1 MTHFSKLSPCLS
13 FLQGLRLHF
22 TAMLVSLGLFPS
34 FRRTLSS
41 PSVLPSPSR
50 LSLLL
55 FVLLLLLLLFPA
67 CESRRGGGG
76 MAGGVATGNII
87 GPPHYSPPNPV
98 ASVPKLAQG
107 LSIAVVLVGN
117 SSEVALAE
125 GLEKE
130 DFLHVPLAPKLDL
143 VTMNETDPKSIIT
156 RICALMSRHW
166 LQGVVFGDDT
176 DHEAIAQILD
186 FISAQTHIPILGIRG
201 GSSMIMAAKSNFQG
215 DCTIAPVVC
224 DIGSNTLYFTLYR
237 HVLSDTL
244 RSGQIRCILHAI
256 FHLYNFLHCVY
267 YVQQVL
273 AELLPLVGCFVL
285 YGLFSAR
292 QDDNSMFFQFGPSIE
307 QQASVMLNIMEE
319 YDWYIFSIVTTYY
332 PGYQDFVNR
341 IRSTIENSFVG
352 WELEEVLLLDMSVD
366 DGDSKIQNQLKKLQ
380 SPVILLYCTKEEATT
395 IFEVAHSVGLTGYG
409 YTWIVPALVA
419 GDADNVPNVFPTGLI
434 SVSYDEW
441 DYGLEARVRDAV
453 AIIAMATSTMMLD
466 RGAHT
471 LLKSGCHGAPEK
483 KGPKGGN
490 PNEVLRY
497 LMNVTFEGRNL
508 SFSEDGYQMHPKL
521 VIILLDKQRQW
532 DRVGKW
538 ENGSLTMKYHVWPRF
553 ELYSE
558 ERDDDHLSIVTLE
571 EAPFV
576 IVEDVDPLS
585 GTCMRNTVPCRKQ
598 LKSQNLTGDSGI
610 YIKRCCKGFCI
621 DILKKIAK
629 SVKFTYDLYLVTNGK
644 HGKKINGTWNGMV
657 GEVVL
662 KNAHM
667 AVGSLTINEERS
679 EVIDFSV
686 PFIETGI
693 SVMVS
698 RSNGTVSPSAFLE
711 PFSADVWVMMFVM
724 LLIVS
729 AVAVFVF
736 EYFSPVGYNRC
747 LADGREPGGPSFTIG
762 KAIWLLW
769 GLVFNN
775 SVPVQN
781 PKGTTSKIMVSVWA
795 FFAVIFLASYT
806 ANLAAFMIQE
816 EYVDQVSGLSDKKF
830 QRPND
835 FSPPFRFGTVPNGST
850 ERNIRNNYK
859 EMHSYMTS
867 FHQKNV
873 DEALHSLKTGKL
885 DAFIY
890 DAAVLNYMAG
900 RDEGC
905 KLVTIGSG
913 YIFATTGYGIAIQKD
928 AGWKRPVDLAIL
940 QLFGDGEMEELE
952 ALWLTGICHN
962 EKNEVM
968 SSQLDVDNMAGV
980 FYMLGAA
987 MALSLITF
995 IAEHLFYWQLRFCFM
1010 GVCSGKPGMT
1020 FSISR
1025 GIYSCIHG
1033 VQIEENKSGL
1043 NSPSA
1048 TMNMNMNNTHSNIL
1062 RLLRTAKNMTSV
1074 PGVNGSPHS
1083 ALDFGH
1089 RESTVYDISEHRR
1102 SLAGHSDCK
1111 PPPPYLPE
1119 DNMFSDY
1126 VSDVERTFGN
1136 MHLKDSNLYQ
1146 DHYLHHHGGT
1156 GSGLALGMSGPLPNR
1171 PRSLGSASS
1180 LEGGM
1185 YDCDSLGGG
1194 VAPIFTTQPRQSLTH
1209 RNREKFDLI
1218 AGHPTQSSFKSGLP
1232 DLYGKFSFKG
1242 GASSSGFIAGH
1253 DRYCGGGGA
1262 GSGGDDGNIRS
1273 DVSDIST
1280 HTVTY
1285 GNLEGNAKRRKQYR
1299 DSLKKRPASAKS
1311 RREQD
1316 EIELGFRRRTHHTIH
1331 HHHHHHPVT
1340 QGHRSATPPVER
1352 KSLRGGNTS
1361 YMFRDKDNLRD
1372 FYIDQFRSKEG
1383 ASQWEHLDL
1392 SDTPG
1397 MGGGGG
1403 LGGGGCGGIVSA
1415 GGGGGACTSLVPV
1428 DDFLKGKSKKT
1439 ECKGGVGGS
1448 PGQQGHACW
1457 EKNIGGVGG
1466 LAGGDWE
1473 CRNCHSGG
1481 NKPVCMHGGGGGVGG
1496 SSGGGG
1502 SSGQASSRP
1511 SSATCKRCD
1520 SCKKPGNLYD
1530 ISEDNHLLL
1539 DQIGAKFPLEGGNGG
1554 GGGGGAQ
1561 TQVQRRK
1568 FGPGGRVLRRQH
1580 SYDTFVDLQKEGAGR
1595 MGGSGGFGGAS
1606 MLPQPRSVSLKD
1618 KDRYMEGASPY
1629 AQMFEQYM
1637 GGERETTFIS
1647 GGDRGKGGGSSF
1659 NLFRGGEGGLHRRS
1673 VGERDMRD
1681 RDRGMMGGG
1690 MGGTRGVGTYS
1701 LSKSLYP
1708 DKVNQNPFIPTFGDD
1723 QCLLHGAKSY
1733 YIKKQQAQPQQQ
1745 QTQQQQ
1751 QLLNN
1756 NNRADF
1762 RGSMGVTSYLPASA
1776 SAGVLSNVG
1785 PRFPKELCLG
1795 GPLSNHHGG
1804 AAGNNKLLSARDGLG
1819 MGQGQRPFNGSSN
1832 GHVYEKLSSI
1842 ESDV

>member
-1 MTHFSKLSPCLS
+1 
-13 FLQGLRLHF
+13 
-22 TAMLVSLGLFPS
+22 MLVSLH
-34 FRRTLSS
+34 LSS
-41 PSVLPSPSR
+41 SPFSDRRVLSIVSQASSSKPPLF

-55 FVLLLLLLLFPA
+55 LSLFLFPT
-67 CESRRGGGG
+67 CESRRGGGIG
-76 MAGGVATGNII
+76 MPIGGMSGGERGQSII
-87 GPPHYSPPNPV
+87 SPPHYPPPGVNPV
-98 ASVPKLAQG
+98 GPPLPPKFAQG
-107 LSIAVVLVGN
+107 LSIAVILVGN
-117 SSEVALAE
+117 SSEVSLSE

-130 DFLHVPLAPKLDL
+130 DFLHVPLPPKVEL
-143 VTMNETDPKSIIT
+143 VTMNETDPKSIIN
-156 RICALMSRHW
+156 RICALMSRNW

-176 DHEAIAQILD
+176 DQEAIAQILD

-201 GSSMIMAAKSNFQG
+201 GSSMIMAAK
-215 DCTIAPVVC
+215 
-224 DIGSNTLYFTLYR
+224 
-237 HVLSDTL
+237 
-244 RSGQIRCILHAI
+244 
-256 FHLYNFLHCVY
+256 
-267 YVQQVL
+267 
-273 AELLPLVGCFVL
+273 
-285 YGLFSAR
+285 
-292 QDDNSMFFQFGPSIE
+292 DDHSMFFQFGPSIE

-341 IRSTIENSFVG
+341 IRSTVENSFVG

-366 DGDSKIQNQLKKLQ
+366 DGDSKIQNQMKKLQ
-380 SPVILLYCTKEEATT
+380 SPVILLYCTKEEAMT

-409 YTWIVPALVA
+409 YTWIVPSLVT
-419 GDADNVPNVFPTGLI
+419 GD
-434 SVSYDEW
+434 W

-466 RGAHT
+466 RGPHM
-471 LLKSGCHGAPEK
+471 LLKSGCHGTPDK
-483 KGPKGGN
+483 KGSKSGN

-508 SFSEDGYQMHPKL
+508 SFSEDGFQMHPKL
-521 VIILLDKQRQW
+521 VIILLNKERQYE
-532 DRVGKW
+532 RVGKW
-538 ENGSLTMKYHVWPRF
+538 ENGSLAMKYHVWPRF
-553 ELYSE
+553 ELYSDAE
-558 ERDDDHLSIVTLE
+558 EREDDHLSIVTLE

-598 LKSQNLTGDSGI
+598 LKLQNQTGDSGI

-816 EYVDQVSGLSDKKF
+816 EYVDQVTGLSDKKF
-830 QRPND
+830 QHPND

-859 EMHSYMTS
+859 EMHTYMTS
-867 FHQKNV
+867 FNQKNV
-873 DEALHSLKTGKL
+873 NEALHSLKMDKL

-928 AGWKRPVDLAIL
+928 SGWKRAVDLAIL

-1010 GVCSGKPGMT
+1010 GVCSGKPGLT

-1033 VQIEENKSGL
+1033 VQIEENKSAL

-1074 PGVNGSPHS
+1074 PGVNGSPRS
-1083 ALDFGH
+1083 ALDYSH
-1089 RESTVYDISEHRR
+1089 RESGVYDISEHRR
-1102 SLAGHSDCK
+1102 SLVGHTDCK
-1111 PPPPYLPE
+1111 PPPYLPE

-1126 VSDVERTFGN
+1126 VSEVERTFGN
-1136 MHLKDSNLYQ
+1136 LHLKDSNLYQ

-1156 GSGLALGMSGPLPNR
+1156 GSELALGMSGPLPNR

-1180 LEGGM
+1180 LEGG

-1253 DRYCGGGGA
+1253 DRYCGGGGV

-1285 GNLEGNAKRRKQYR
+1285 GNLEGHGKRRKQYR

-1316 EIELGFRRRTHHTIH
+1316 EIELGFRRRPHHTIH
-1331 HHHHHHPVT
+1331 HHHHHHHPAT
-1340 QGHRSATPPVER
+1340 QAHRSATPPVER
-1352 KSLRGGNTS
+1352 KSLRGGNSTS
-1361 YMFRDKDNLRD
+1361 YLFRDKENLRD
-1372 FYIDQFRSKEG
+1372 FYVDQFQAKEG
-1383 ASQWEHLDL
+1383 ASPWEHLDL
-1392 SDTPG
+1392 SDAPG
-1397 MGGGGG
+1397 MGGGVG
-1403 LGGGGCGGIVSA
+1403 L
-1415 GGGGGACTSLVPV
+1415 GGACTSLVPME
-1428 DDFLKGKSKKT
+1428 DFLKGVGS
-1439 ECKGGVGGS
+1439 GGS
-1448 PGQQGHACW
+1448 
-1457 EKNIGGVGG
+1457 
-1466 LAGGDWE
+1466 
-1473 CRNCHSGG
+1473 
-1481 NKPVCMHGGGGGVGG
+1481 KPVCMHGGGGAGGVGG
-1496 SSGGGG
+1496 TSGG
-1502 SSGQASSRP
+1502 SGQISSRP

-1539 DQIGAKFPLEGGNGG
+1539 DQTGGKHPLESGKGG
-1554 GGGGGAQ
+1554 GGTGAQ

-1568 FGPGGRVLRRQH
+1568 FGPGGKVLRRQH

-1595 MGGSGGFGGAS
+1595 MGGFGGSGGAS
-1606 MLPQPRSVSLKD
+1606 MLPPPRSVSLKD
-1618 KDRYMEGASPY
+1618 KDRYMDGASPY
-1629 AQMFEQYM
+1629 AQMFEQYA
-1637 GGERETTFIS
+1637 GGERETSYF
-1647 GGDRGKGGGSSF
+1647 GDRGKGGGSSF
-1659 NLFRGGEGGLHRRS
+1659 SLFRGGEGGLHRRS

-1690 MGGTRGVGTYS
+1690 VGGTRGVGTYS

-1733 YIKKQQAQPQQQ
+1733 YIKKH
-1745 QTQQQQ
+1745 
-1751 QLLNN
+1751 
-1756 NNRADF
+1756 RADF

-1776 SAGVLSNVG
+1776 TSGVL
-1785 PRFPKELCLG
+1785 
-1795 GPLSNHHGG
+1795 
-1804 AAGNNKLLSARDGLG
+1804 
-1819 MGQGQRPFNGSSN
+1819 PFNGSSN

>member
-1 MTHFSKLSPCLS
+1 MGV
-13 FLQGLRLHF
+13 GLAMFKGLYLHSS
-22 TAMLVSLGLFPS
+22 AMLVSLH
-34 FRRTLSS
+34 LSS
-41 PSVLPSPSR
+41 SPLSDRRVLSFVSLASSSKPPLT

-55 FVLLLLLLLFPA
+55 LFLFFFPT
-67 CESRRGGGG
+67 CESRRGGGIGTPTGG
-76 MAGGVATGNII
+76 MSGGERGQSII
-87 GPPHYSPPNPV
+87 SPPHYPPPGVNPV
-98 ASVPKLAQG
+98 GPPLPPKFAQG
-107 LSIAVVLVGN
+107 LSIAVILVGN
-117 SSEVALAE
+117 SSEVSLSE

-130 DFLHVPLAPKLDL
+130 DFLHVPLPPKVEL
-143 VTMNETDPKSIIT
+143 VTMNETDPKSIIN
-156 RICALMSRHW
+156 RICALMSRNW

-176 DHEAIAQILD
+176 DQEAIAQILD

-201 GSSMIMAAKSNFQG
+201 GSSMIMAAK
-215 DCTIAPVVC
+215 
-224 DIGSNTLYFTLYR
+224 
-237 HVLSDTL
+237 
-244 RSGQIRCILHAI
+244 
-256 FHLYNFLHCVY
+256 
-267 YVQQVL
+267 
-273 AELLPLVGCFVL
+273 
-285 YGLFSAR
+285 
-292 QDDNSMFFQFGPSIE
+292 DDHSMFFQFGPSIE

-341 IRSTIENSFVG
+341 IRSTVENSFVG

-366 DGDSKIQNQLKKLQ
+366 DGDSKIQNQMKKLQ
-380 SPVILLYCTKEEATT
+380 SPVILLYCTKEEAMT

-409 YTWIVPALVA
+409 YTWIVPSLVT

-466 RGAHT
+466 RGPHT
-471 LLKSGCHGAPEK
+471 LLKSGCHGTPDK
-483 KGPKGGN
+483 KGSKSAN

-508 SFSEDGYQMHPKL
+508 SFSEDGFQMHPKL
-521 VIILLDKQRQW
+521 VIILLNKERQYE
-532 DRVGKW
+532 RVGKW
-538 ENGSLTMKYHVWPRF
+538 ENGSLAMKYHVWPRF
-553 ELYSE
+553 ELYSDAG
-558 ERDDDHLSIVTLE
+558 EREDDHLSIVTLE

-598 LKSQNLTGDSGI
+598 LKLQNQTGDSGI

-629 SVKFTYDLYLVTNGK
+629 TVKFTYDLYLVTNGK

-729 AVAVFVF
+729 AVAVFIF

-816 EYVDQVSGLSDKKF
+816 EYVDQVTGLSDKKF
-830 QRPND
+830 QHPND

-859 EMHSYMTS
+859 EMHTYMTS

-873 DEALHSLKTGKL
+873 NEALHSLKMGKL

-928 AGWKRPVDLAIL
+928 SGWKRAVDLAIL

-1010 GVCSGKPGMT
+1010 GVCSGKPGFT

-1033 VQIEENKSGL
+1033 VQIEENKSAL

-1074 PGVNGSPHS
+1074 PGVNGSPRS
-1083 ALDFGH
+1083 ALDYSH
-1089 RESTVYDISEHRR
+1089 RESGVYDISEHRR
-1102 SLAGHSDCK
+1102 SLVGHTDCK
-1111 PPPPYLPE
+1111 PPPYLPE

-1126 VSDVERTFGN
+1126 VSEVERTFGN
-1136 MHLKDSNLYQ
+1136 LHLKDSNLYQ

-1156 GSGLALGMSGPLPNR
+1156 GSELALGMSGPLPNR

-1180 LEGGM
+1180 LEGG

-1232 DLYGKFSFKG
+1232 DLYGRFSFKG

-1253 DRYCGGGGA
+1253 DRYCGGGGV

-1285 GNLEGNAKRRKQYR
+1285 GNLEGHGKRRKQYR

-1316 EIELGFRRRTHHTIH
+1316 EIELGFRRRPHHTIH
-1331 HHHHHHPVT
+1331 HHHHHHHPAT
-1340 QGHRSATPPVER
+1340 QAHRSATPPVER
-1352 KSLRGGNTS
+1352 KSLRGGNSTS
-1361 YMFRDKDNLRD
+1361 YLFRDKENLRD
-1372 FYIDQFRSKEG
+1372 FYVDQFQAKEG
-1383 ASQWEHLDL
+1383 ASPWEHLDL
-1392 SDTPG
+1392 SDAPG
-1397 MGGGGG
+1397 MGGGVG
-1403 LGGGGCGGIVSA
+1403 LGGGGCGGVVSS
-1415 GGGGGACTSLVPV
+1415 GGAGGACTSLVPME
-1428 DDFLKGKSKKT
+1428 DFLK
-1439 ECKGGVGGS
+1439 
-1448 PGQQGHACW
+1448 
-1457 EKNIGGVGG
+1457 
-1466 LAGGDWE
+1466 
-1473 CRNCHSGG
+1473 
-1481 NKPVCMHGGGGGVGG
+1481 
-1496 SSGGGG
+1496 
-1502 SSGQASSRP
+1502 
-1511 SSATCKRCD
+1511 
-1520 SCKKPGNLYD
+1520 
-1530 ISEDNHLLL
+1530 
-1539 DQIGAKFPLEGGNGG
+1539 
-1554 GGGGGAQ
+1554 
-1561 TQVQRRK
+1561 
-1568 FGPGGRVLRRQH
+1568 
-1580 SYDTFVDLQKEGAGR
+1580 
-1595 MGGSGGFGGAS
+1595 
-1606 MLPQPRSVSLKD
+1606 
-1618 KDRYMEGASPY
+1618 
-1629 AQMFEQYM
+1629 
-1637 GGERETTFIS
+1637 
-1647 GGDRGKGGGSSF
+1647 
-1659 NLFRGGEGGLHRRS
+1659 
-1673 VGERDMRD
+1673 
-1681 RDRGMMGGG
+1681 
-1690 MGGTRGVGTYS
+1690 
-1701 LSKSLYP
+1701 

-1745 QTQQQQ
+1745 QTPQQPQQQ

-1756 NNRADF
+1756 SRADF

-1776 SAGVLSNVG
+1776 TSGVLSNVA

-1795 GPLSNHHGG
+1795 GPLGNHYGG
-1804 AAGNNKLLSARDGLG
+1804 GPSNNKLLSARDGLG

>member
-1 MTHFSKLSPCLS
+1 
-13 FLQGLRLHF
+13 
-22 TAMLVSLGLFPS
+22 MLVSLH
-34 FRRTLSS
+34 LSS
-41 PSVLPSPSR
+41 SPFSDRRVLSIVSQASSSKPPLF

-55 FVLLLLLLLFPA
+55 LSLFLFPT
-67 CESRRGGGG
+67 CESRRGGGIGTPIGG
-76 MAGGVATGNII
+76 MSGGERGQSII
-87 GPPHYSPPNPV
+87 SPPHYPPPGVNPV
-98 ASVPKLAQG
+98 GPPLPPKFAQG
-107 LSIAVVLVGN
+107 LSIAVILVGN
-117 SSEVALAE
+117 SSEVSLSE

-130 DFLHVPLAPKLDL
+130 DFLHVPLPPKVEL
-143 VTMNETDPKSIIT
+143 VTMNETDPKSIIN
-156 RICALMSRHW
+156 RICALMSRNW

-176 DHEAIAQILD
+176 DQEAIAQILD

-201 GSSMIMAAKSNFQG
+201 GSSMIMAAK
-215 DCTIAPVVC
+215 
-224 DIGSNTLYFTLYR
+224 
-237 HVLSDTL
+237 
-244 RSGQIRCILHAI
+244 
-256 FHLYNFLHCVY
+256 
-267 YVQQVL
+267 
-273 AELLPLVGCFVL
+273 
-285 YGLFSAR
+285 
-292 QDDNSMFFQFGPSIE
+292 DDHSMFFQFGPSIE

-341 IRSTIENSFVG
+341 IRSTVENSFVG

-366 DGDSKIQNQLKKLQ
+366 DGDSKIQNQMKKLQ
-380 SPVILLYCTKEEATT
+380 SPVILLYCTKEEAMT

-409 YTWIVPALVA
+409 YTWIVPSLVT
-419 GDADNVPNVFPTGLI
+419 GDADNVPSVFPTGLI

-466 RGAHT
+466 RGPHM
-471 LLKSGCHGAPEK
+471 LLKSGCHGTPDK
-483 KGPKGGN
+483 KGSKSGN

-508 SFSEDGYQMHPKL
+508 SFSEDGFQMHPKL
-521 VIILLDKQRQW
+521 VIILLNKERQYE
-532 DRVGKW
+532 RVGKW
-538 ENGSLTMKYHVWPRF
+538 ENGSLAMKYHVWPRF
-553 ELYSE
+553 ELYSDAE
-558 ERDDDHLSIVTLE
+558 EREDDHLSIVTLE

-598 LKSQNLTGDSGI
+598 LKLQNQTGDSGI

-816 EYVDQVSGLSDKKF
+816 EYVDQVTGLSDKKF
-830 QRPND
+830 QHPND

-859 EMHSYMTS
+859 EMHTYMTS

-873 DEALHSLKTGKL
+873 NEALHSLKMGKL

-928 AGWKRPVDLAIL
+928 SGWKRAVDLAIL

-1010 GVCSGKPGMT
+1010 GVCSGKPGLT

-1033 VQIEENKSGL
+1033 VQIEENKSAL

-1074 PGVNGSPHS
+1074 PGVNGSPRS
-1083 ALDFGH
+1083 ALDYSH
-1089 RESTVYDISEHRR
+1089 RESGVYDISEHRR
-1102 SLAGHSDCK
+1102 SLVGHTDCK
-1111 PPPPYLPE
+1111 PPPYLPE

-1126 VSDVERTFGN
+1126 VSEVERTFGN
-1136 MHLKDSNLYQ
+1136 LHLKDSNLYQ

-1156 GSGLALGMSGPLPNR
+1156 GSELALGMSGPLPNR

-1180 LEGGM
+1180 LEGG

-1253 DRYCGGGGA
+1253 DRYCGGGGV

-1285 GNLEGNAKRRKQYR
+1285 GNLEGHGKRRKQYR

-1316 EIELGFRRRTHHTIH
+1316 EIELGFRRRPHHTIH
-1331 HHHHHHPVT
+1331 HHHHHHHPAT
-1340 QGHRSATPPVER
+1340 QAHRSATPPVER
-1352 KSLRGGNTS
+1352 KSLRGGNSTS
-1361 YMFRDKDNLRD
+1361 YLFRDKENLRD
-1372 FYIDQFRSKEG
+1372 FYVDQFQAKEG
-1383 ASQWEHLDL
+1383 ASPWEHLDL
-1392 SDTPG
+1392 SDAPG
-1397 MGGGGG
+1397 MGGGVG
-1403 LGGGGCGGIVSA
+1403 L
-1415 GGGGGACTSLVPV
+1415 GGACTSLVPME
-1428 DDFLKGKSKKT
+1428 DFLKGVGS
-1439 ECKGGVGGS
+1439 GGS
-1448 PGQQGHACW
+1448 
-1457 EKNIGGVGG
+1457 
-1466 LAGGDWE
+1466 
-1473 CRNCHSGG
+1473 
-1481 NKPVCMHGGGGGVGG
+1481 KPVCMHGGGGAGGVGG
-1496 SSGGGG
+1496 TSGG
-1502 SSGQASSRP
+1502 SGQISSRP

-1539 DQIGAKFPLEGGNGG
+1539 DQTGGKHPLESGKGG
-1554 GGGGGAQ
+1554 GGTGAQ

-1568 FGPGGRVLRRQH
+1568 FGPGGKVLRRQH
-1580 SYDTFVDLQKEGAGR
+1580 SYDTFVELQKEGAGR
-1595 MGGSGGFGGAS
+1595 MGGFGGSSGAS
-1606 MLPQPRSVSLKD
+1606 MLPPPRSVSLKD
-1618 KDRYMEGASPY
+1618 KDRYMEGTSPY
-1629 AQMFEQYM
+1629 AQMFEQYA
-1637 GGERETTFIS
+1637 GGERETSYF
-1647 GGDRGKGGGSSF
+1647 GDRGKGGGSSF
-1659 NLFRGGEGGLHRRS
+1659 SLFRGGEGGLHRRS

-1690 MGGTRGVGTYS
+1690 VGGTRGVGTYS

-1733 YIKKQQAQPQQQ
+1733 YIKKH
-1745 QTQQQQ
+1745 
-1751 QLLNN
+1751 
-1756 NNRADF
+1756 RADF

-1776 SAGVLSNVG
+1776 TSGVL
-1785 PRFPKELCLG
+1785 
-1795 GPLSNHHGG
+1795 
-1804 AAGNNKLLSARDGLG
+1804 
-1819 MGQGQRPFNGSSN
+1819 PFNGSSN

>member
-1 MTHFSKLSPCLS
+1 MFKGRHLHFS
-13 FLQGLRLHF
+13 
-22 TAMLVSLGLFPS
+22 TMLVSLY
-34 FRRTLSS
+34 
-41 PSVLPSPSR
+41 PSPSLFQDKRFISPSPSPHHSPPPPGQASHRPYPQPR
-50 LSLLL
+50 LTLPFLSLSFSLLL
-55 FVLLLLLLLFPA
+55 LSILLVPV
-67 CESRRGGGG
+67 CESRRGGGPG
-76 MAGGVATGNII
+76 TGPGGAPGGHGGQRGGSTQRGVVI
-87 GPPHYSPPNPV
+87 PPQYSPGSPALPPV
-98 ASVPKLAQG
+98 NPKLINS
-107 LSIAVVLVGN
+107 LSIAVILVGN
-117 SSEVALAE
+117 SSEVALGA
-125 GLEKE
+125 GPEKE
-130 DFLHVPLAPKLDL
+130 DFLHIPYPPKVEV
-143 VTMNETDPKSIIT
+143 VTMNETDPKSIINQ
-156 RICALMSRHW
+156 ICAQMTRNS

-176 DHEAIAQILD
+176 DQEAIAQILD

-201 GSSMIMAAKSNFQG
+201 GSAMVMAAK
-215 DCTIAPVVC
+215 
-224 DIGSNTLYFTLYR
+224 
-237 HVLSDTL
+237 
-244 RSGQIRCILHAI
+244 
-256 FHLYNFLHCVY
+256 
-267 YVQQVL
+267 
-273 AELLPLVGCFVL
+273 
-285 YGLFSAR
+285 
-292 QDDNSMFFQFGPSIE
+292 DDHSMFFQFGPSFE

-332 PGYQDFVNR
+332 PGHQDFVNKV
-341 IRSTIENSFVG
+341 RSTIENSFVG

-366 DGDSKIQNQLKKLQ
+366 DGDSKIQNQMKKLQ

-409 YTWIVPALVA
+409 FTWIVPSLVA
-419 GDADNVPNVFPTGLI
+419 GDADHVPSVFPTGLI

-441 DYGLEARVRDAV
+441 DYNIEARVRDAV
-453 AIIAMATSTMMLD
+453 AVIATATSTMMLD
-466 RGAHT
+466 RGPHT
-471 LLKSGCHGAPEK
+471 LVKSSCLGTLDK
-483 KGPKGGN
+483 KSSNTGHSK
-490 PNEVLRY
+490 EILRY

-508 SFSEDGYQMHPKL
+508 SFSEKGHQMFPKL
-521 VIILLDKQRQW
+521 VIILLDKDRQW

-538 ENGSLTMKYHVWPRF
+538 ERGSLTMRYHVWPRF
-553 ELYSE
+553 ELYSGAE
-558 ERDDDHLSIVTLE
+558 ERKDHLSIVTLE

-598 LKSQNLTGDSGI
+598 LKLSNQTGDSGI

-629 SVKFTYDLYLVTNGK
+629 TVKFTYDLYLVTNGK
-644 HGKKINGTWNGMV
+644 HGKKVNGTWNGMV

-830 QRPND
+830 QKPNE

-850 ERNIRNNYK
+850 ERNIRNNYRD
-859 EMHSYMTS
+859 MHTYMTS

-873 DEALHSLKTGKL
+873 DEALYSLKTGKL

-913 YIFATTGYGIAIQKD
+913 KVFASTGYGIAIQKD
-928 AGWKRPVDLAIL
+928 SGWKRAVDLAIL
-940 QLFGDGEMEELE
+940 MLFGDGEMEELE

-987 MALSLITF
+987 MVLSLITF
-995 IAEHLFYWQLRFCFM
+995 ICEHLFYWQLRFCFM
-1010 GVCSGKPGMT
+1010 GVCSGKPGVT

-1033 VQIEENKSGL
+1033 VQIEENKSTID
-1043 NSPSA
+1043 SPSA
-1048 TMNMNMNNTHSNIL
+1048 TMKKNMNNTHSNIL
-1062 RLLRTAKNMTSV
+1062 RLLRTAKDMTAV
-1074 PGVNGSPHS
+1074 PGINGSPHA
-1083 ALDFGH
+1083 ALEYSH
-1089 RESTVYDISEHRR
+1089 SSRESAIYDIQEHRR
-1102 SLAGHSDCK
+1102 SLVGHPVDCK
-1111 PPPPYLPE
+1111 SAPPYLPE

-1126 VSDVERTFGN
+1126 ISEVERTFGN
-1136 MHLKDSNLYQ
+1136 LPLKDSNLYQ
-1146 DHYLHHHGGT
+1146 DHYRHHHP
-1156 GSGLALGMSGPLPNR
+1156 ALGMSGPPPNR

-1180 LEGGM
+1180 LEGGTF
-1185 YDCDSLGGG
+1185 DCDSLGGG
-1194 VAPIFTTQPRQSLTH
+1194 VAPIFTTQPRPSMTH
-1209 RNREKFDLI
+1209 RNTSKFDLI
-1218 AGHPTQSSFKSGLP
+1218 AGHTPADSNQGGFKGSNV
-1232 DLYGKFSFKG
+1232 YGRFSFKG
-1242 GASSSGFIAGH
+1242 GASSTGLIGGH
-1253 DRYCGGGGA
+1253 ERYCGGGGA

-1285 GNLEGNAKRRKQYR
+1285 GNLEGNTKRRKQYR
-1299 DSLKKRPASAKS
+1299 DSLKKRPASAKC

-1316 EIELGFRRRTHHTIH
+1316 EIELSGFRRRPHHHTVH
-1331 HHHHHHPVT
+1331 HHFPHGPLA
-1340 QGHRSATPPVER
+1340 HRTVSPPLER
-1352 KSLRGGNTS
+1352 KRGG
-1361 YMFRDKDNLRD
+1361 
-1372 FYIDQFRSKEG
+1372 G
-1383 ASQWEHLDL
+1383 
-1392 SDTPG
+1392 
-1397 MGGGGG
+1397 
-1403 LGGGGCGGIVSA
+1403 
-1415 GGGGGACTSLVPV
+1415 
-1428 DDFLKGKSKKT
+1428 
-1439 ECKGGVGGS
+1439 
-1448 PGQQGHACW
+1448 
-1457 EKNIGGVGG
+1457 
-1466 LAGGDWE
+1466 
-1473 CRNCHSGG
+1473 
-1481 NKPVCMHGGGGGVGG
+1481 
-1496 SSGGGG
+1496 
-1502 SSGQASSRP
+1502 
-1511 SSATCKRCD
+1511 
-1520 SCKKPGNLYD
+1520 
-1530 ISEDNHLLL
+1530 
-1539 DQIGAKFPLEGGNGG
+1539 
-1554 GGGGGAQ
+1554 
-1561 TQVQRRK
+1561 
-1568 FGPGGRVLRRQH
+1568 
-1580 SYDTFVDLQKEGAGR
+1580 
-1595 MGGSGGFGGAS
+1595 
-1606 MLPQPRSVSLKD
+1606 
-1618 KDRYMEGASPY
+1618 
-1629 AQMFEQYM
+1629 
-1637 GGERETTFIS
+1637 
-1647 GGDRGKGGGSSF
+1647 
-1659 NLFRGGEGGLHRRS
+1659 
-1673 VGERDMRD
+1673 
-1681 RDRGMMGGG
+1681 
-1690 MGGTRGVGTYS
+1690 
-1701 LSKSLYP
+1701 

-1723 QCLLHGAKSY
+1723 QCLLHGAKPY
-1733 YIKKQQAQPQQQ
+1733 YIKKP

-1751 QLLNN
+1751 QQQQVLNN
-1756 NNRADF
+1756 SRGGGDF
-1762 RGSMGVTSYLPASA
+1762 HSSMGATSYLPASVT
-1776 SAGVLSNVG
+1776 AGVMSNVA

-1795 GPLSNHHGG
+1795 GVGGPMGNTHG
-1804 AAGNNKLLSARDGLG
+1804 ANKLMAGGRDTLGLG
-1819 MGQGQRPFNGSSN
+1819 QAQRPFNGASN

>member
-1 MTHFSKLSPCLS
+1 MTVGLAMFK
-13 FLQGLRLHF
+13 GLRLHSS
-22 TAMLVSLGLFPS
+22 AMLVSL
-34 FRRTLSS
+34 
-41 PSVLPSPSR
+41 R
-50 LSLLL
+50 LSLLFL
-55 FVLLLLLLLFPA
+55 SLLLLLFPA
-67 CESRRGGGG
+67 CEARRGGGG
-76 MAGGVATGNII
+76 GATGGGGGAGGVSSSTRGHSII
-87 GPPHYSPPNPV
+87 GPPHYPPAPASPV
-98 ASVPKLAQG
+98 AAPLPPKFAQG
-107 LSIAVVLVGN
+107 LSIAVILVGN
-117 SSEVALAE
+117 SSEVTLAE

-130 DFLHVPLAPKLDL
+130 DFLHVPLPPKVDL
-143 VTMNETDPKSIIT
+143 VTMNETDPKSIIN
-156 RICALMSRHW
+156 RICALMSRNW

-176 DHEAIAQILD
+176 DQEAIAQILD

-201 GSSMIMAAKSNFQG
+201 GSSMIMAAK
-215 DCTIAPVVC
+215 
-224 DIGSNTLYFTLYR
+224 
-237 HVLSDTL
+237 
-244 RSGQIRCILHAI
+244 
-256 FHLYNFLHCVY
+256 
-267 YVQQVL
+267 
-273 AELLPLVGCFVL
+273 
-285 YGLFSAR
+285 
-292 QDDNSMFFQFGPSIE
+292 DDNSMFFQFGPSIE

-341 IRSTIENSFVG
+341 VRSTIENSFVG
-352 WELEEVLLLDMSVD
+352 WELEEVILLDMSVD

-466 RGAHT
+466 RGPHT
-471 LLKSGCHGAPEK
+471 LLKSGCLGAPDK
-483 KGPKGGN
+483 KGTKGGN

-521 VIILLDKQRQW
+521 VIILLDKERQW

-553 ELYSE
+553 ELYSDAE
-558 ERDDDHLSIVTLE
+558 EREDDHLSIVTLE

-598 LKSQNLTGDSGI
+598 LKTQNQTGDSGI

-629 SVKFTYDLYLVTNGK
+629 TVKFTYDLYLVTNGK

-657 GEVVL
+657 GEVVF

-928 AGWKRPVDLAIL
+928 SGWKRPVDLAIL

-1010 GVCSGKPGMT
+1010 GVCSGKPGIT

-1083 ALDFGH
+1083 ALDYGH
-1089 RESTVYDISEHRR
+1089 RESAVYDISEHRR
-1102 SLAGHSDCK
+1102 SLVGHTDCK

-1156 GSGLALGMSGPLPNR
+1156 GSALALGMSGPLPNR

-1331 HHHHHHPVT
+1331 HHHHHNHPVT

-1352 KSLRGGNTS
+1352 KSQRGGNCSS
-1361 YMFRDKDNLRD
+1361 YMFRDKENLRD
-1372 FYIDQFRSKEG
+1372 FYMDQFRSKEG
-1383 ASQWEHLDL
+1383 ASPWEHLDL
-1392 SDTPG
+1392 SDAPG
-1397 MGGGGG
+1397 MGSGGG
-1403 LGGGGCGGIVSA
+1403 LGGGGCGGVVSSA
-1415 GGGGGACTSLVPV
+1415 GGGGACTSLVPV
-1428 DDFLKGKSKKT
+1428 DDFLK
-1439 ECKGGVGGS
+1439 
-1448 PGQQGHACW
+1448 
-1457 EKNIGGVGG
+1457 
-1466 LAGGDWE
+1466 
-1473 CRNCHSGG
+1473 
-1481 NKPVCMHGGGGGVGG
+1481 
-1496 SSGGGG
+1496 
-1502 SSGQASSRP
+1502 
-1511 SSATCKRCD
+1511 
-1520 SCKKPGNLYD
+1520 
-1530 ISEDNHLLL
+1530 
-1539 DQIGAKFPLEGGNGG
+1539 
-1554 GGGGGAQ
+1554 
-1561 TQVQRRK
+1561 
-1568 FGPGGRVLRRQH
+1568 
-1580 SYDTFVDLQKEGAGR
+1580 
-1595 MGGSGGFGGAS
+1595 
-1606 MLPQPRSVSLKD
+1606 
-1618 KDRYMEGASPY
+1618 
-1629 AQMFEQYM
+1629 
-1637 GGERETTFIS
+1637 
-1647 GGDRGKGGGSSF
+1647 
-1659 NLFRGGEGGLHRRS
+1659 
-1673 VGERDMRD
+1673 
-1681 RDRGMMGGG
+1681 
-1690 MGGTRGVGTYS
+1690 
-1701 LSKSLYP
+1701 

-1733 YIKKQQAQPQQQ
+1733 YVKKQQTQPQQQ

-1751 QLLNN
+1751 QQQLLN

-1776 SAGVLSNVG
+1776 SAGVMSNVG

-1795 GPLSNHHGG
+1795 GPLGNHHGG

>member
-1 MTHFSKLSPCLS
+1 MGV
-13 FLQGLRLHF
+13 GLAMFKGLYLHSS
-22 TAMLVSLGLFPS
+22 AMLVSLH
-34 FRRTLSS
+34 LSS
-41 PSVLPSPSR
+41 SPFSDCRVLSFVSLVSSFKLP
-50 LSLLL
+50 LYISLLL
-55 FVLLLLLLLFPA
+55 LSLFFFPT
-67 CESRRGGGG
+67 CESRRGGGIGTPTGG
-76 MAGGVATGNII
+76 MNSQSII
-87 GPPHYSPPNPV
+87 SPPHYPPPGVSPVGPPM
-98 ASVPKLAQG
+98 SPKFAQG
-107 LSIAVVLVGN
+107 LSIAVILVGN
-117 SSEVALAE
+117 SSEVSLSE

-130 DFLHVPLAPKLDL
+130 DFLHVPLPPKVEL
-143 VTMNETDPKSIIT
+143 VTMNETDPKSIIN
-156 RICALMSRHW
+156 RICALMSRNW

-176 DHEAIAQILD
+176 DQEAIAQILD

-201 GSSMIMAAKSNFQG
+201 GSSMIMAAK
-215 DCTIAPVVC
+215 
-224 DIGSNTLYFTLYR
+224 
-237 HVLSDTL
+237 
-244 RSGQIRCILHAI
+244 
-256 FHLYNFLHCVY
+256 
-267 YVQQVL
+267 
-273 AELLPLVGCFVL
+273 
-285 YGLFSAR
+285 
-292 QDDNSMFFQFGPSIE
+292 DDHSMFFQFGPSIE

-332 PGYQDFVNR
+332 PGHQDFVNR
-341 IRSTIENSFVG
+341 IRSTVDNSFVG

-366 DGDSKIQNQLKKLQ
+366 DGDSKIQNQMKKLQ

-409 YTWIVPALVA
+409 YTWIVPSLVA
-419 GDADNVPNVFPTGLI
+419 GDTDNVPNVFPTGLI

-466 RGAHT
+466 RGPHT
-471 LLKSGCHGAPEK
+471 LLKSGCHGAPDK
-483 KGPKGGN
+483 KGSKSGN

-508 SFSEDGYQMHPKL
+508 SFSEDGFQMHPKL
-521 VIILLDKQRQW
+521 VIILLNKERQYE
-532 DRVGKW
+532 RVGKW
-538 ENGSLTMKYHVWPRF
+538 ENGSLAMKYHVWPRF
-553 ELYSE
+553 ELYSDAE
-558 ERDDDHLSIVTLE
+558 EREDDHLSIVTLE

-598 LKSQNLTGDSGI
+598 LKLQNLTGDSGI

-816 EYVDQVSGLSDKKF
+816 EYVDQVTGLSDKKF
-830 QRPND
+830 QHPND

-873 DEALHSLKTGKL
+873 NEALHSLKSGKL

-928 AGWKRPVDLAIL
+928 SGWKRAVDLAIL

-1033 VQIEENKSGL
+1033 VQIEENKSAL

-1048 TMNMNMNNTHSNIL
+1048 TMKMNMNNTHSNIL

-1083 ALDFGH
+1083 ALDYSH
-1089 RESTVYDISEHRR
+1089 RESAVYDISEHRR

-1111 PPPPYLPE
+1111 PPPYLPE

-1126 VSDVERTFGN
+1126 VSEVERTFGN
-1136 MHLKDSNLYQ
+1136 LHLKDSNLYQ
-1146 DHYLHHHGGT
+1146 DHYLHHHGG
-1156 GSGLALGMSGPLPNR
+1156 SELALGMSGPLPNR

-1180 LEGGM
+1180 LEGG

-1253 DRYCGGGGA
+1253 DRYCGGGGV

-1285 GNLEGNAKRRKQYR
+1285 GNLEGHSKRRKQYR

-1316 EIELGFRRRTHHTIH
+1316 EIELGFRRRPHHTIH
-1331 HHHHHHPVT
+1331 HHHHHHPAT
-1340 QGHRSATPPVER
+1340 QAHRSATPPVER
-1352 KSLRGGNTS
+1352 KSQRGGNCTS
-1361 YMFRDKDNLRD
+1361 YLFRDKENLRD
-1372 FYIDQFRSKEG
+1372 FYVDQFRAKEG
-1383 ASQWEHLDL
+1383 ASPWDLDL
-1392 SDTPG
+1392 SDAPG
-1397 MGGGGG
+1397 MGGGVG
-1403 LGGGGCGGIVSA
+1403 LGGGSCGGVVSS
-1415 GGGGGACTSLVPV
+1415 GGAGGACTSLVPME
-1428 DDFLKGKSKKT
+1428 DFLK
-1439 ECKGGVGGS
+1439 
-1448 PGQQGHACW
+1448 
-1457 EKNIGGVGG
+1457 
-1466 LAGGDWE
+1466 
-1473 CRNCHSGG
+1473 
-1481 NKPVCMHGGGGGVGG
+1481 
-1496 SSGGGG
+1496 
-1502 SSGQASSRP
+1502 
-1511 SSATCKRCD
+1511 
-1520 SCKKPGNLYD
+1520 
-1530 ISEDNHLLL
+1530 
-1539 DQIGAKFPLEGGNGG
+1539 
-1554 GGGGGAQ
+1554 
-1561 TQVQRRK
+1561 
-1568 FGPGGRVLRRQH
+1568 
-1580 SYDTFVDLQKEGAGR
+1580 
-1595 MGGSGGFGGAS
+1595 
-1606 MLPQPRSVSLKD
+1606 
-1618 KDRYMEGASPY
+1618 
-1629 AQMFEQYM
+1629 
-1637 GGERETTFIS
+1637 
-1647 GGDRGKGGGSSF
+1647 
-1659 NLFRGGEGGLHRRS
+1659 
-1673 VGERDMRD
+1673 
-1681 RDRGMMGGG
+1681 
-1690 MGGTRGVGTYS
+1690 
-1701 LSKSLYP
+1701 

-1745 QTQQQQ
+1745 QTPQQQQQ

-1756 NNRADF
+1756 SRADF

-1776 SAGVLSNVG
+1776 TSGVLSNVA

-1795 GPLSNHHGG
+1795 GPLGNHHGG
-1804 AAGNNKLLSARDGLG
+1804 GPSNNKLLSARDGLG

>member
-1 MTHFSKLSPCLS
+1 MQCELDPNLLKM
-13 FLQGLRLHF
+13 FLFGHKKWMKNLE
-22 TAMLVSLGLFPS
+22 VSLG
-34 FRRTLSS
+34 
-41 PSVLPSPSR
+41 
-50 LSLLL
+50 
-55 FVLLLLLLLFPA
+55 A
-67 CESRRGGGG
+67 
-76 MAGGVATGNII
+76 
-87 GPPHYSPPNPV
+87 
-98 ASVPKLAQG
+98 
-107 LSIAVVLVGN
+107 
-117 SSEVALAE
+117 

-130 DFLHVPLAPKLDL
+130 DFLHIPYPPKVEV
-143 VTMNETDPKSIIT
+143 VTMNETDPRSIINQ
-156 RICALMSRHW
+156 ICGQMMRNS

-176 DHEAIAQILD
+176 DQEAIAQILD

-201 GSSMIMAAKSNFQG
+201 GSSMVMAAK
-215 DCTIAPVVC
+215 
-224 DIGSNTLYFTLYR
+224 
-237 HVLSDTL
+237 
-244 RSGQIRCILHAI
+244 
-256 FHLYNFLHCVY
+256 
-267 YVQQVL
+267 
-273 AELLPLVGCFVL
+273 
-285 YGLFSAR
+285 
-292 QDDNSMFFQFGPSIE
+292 DDHSMFFQFGPSIE

-319 YDWYIFSIVTTYY
+319 YDWYIFSIVTSYY
-332 PGYQDFVNR
+332 PGHEDF

-352 WELEEVLLLDMSVD
+352 WELEEVLLLDMSMD
-366 DGDSKIQNQLKKLQ
+366 DHNHGDSKIQNQMKKLQ

-409 YTWIVPALVA
+409 YTWIVPSLVA
-419 GDADNVPNVFPTGLI
+419 GDADHPPTVFPIGLI

-441 DYGLEARVRDAV
+441 DYNIEARVRDAV
-453 AIIAMATSTMMLD
+453 AVIATATSTMMLD
-466 RGAHT
+466 RG
-471 LLKSGCHGAPEK
+471 G
-483 KGPKGGN
+483 
-490 PNEVLRY
+490 VLFFSRY
-497 LMNVTFEGRNL
+497 VMNVTFEGRNL
-508 SFSEDGYQMHPKL
+508 SFSEKGHQMFPKL
-521 VIILLDKQRQW
+521 VIILLDKDRQW

-538 ENGSLTMKYHVWPRF
+538 ERGSLTMRYHVWPRF
-553 ELYSE
+553 ELYSDVE
-558 ERDDDHLSIVTLE
+558 ERDDHLSIVTLE

-598 LKSQNLTGDSGI
+598 LKLSNHTGDSGI

-629 SVKFTYDLYLVTNGK
+629 TVKFTYDLYLVTNGK
-644 HGKKINGTWNGMV
+644 HGKKVNGTWNGMV
-657 GEVVL
+657 GEVVF

-830 QRPND
+830 QKPNE

-850 ERNIRNNYK
+850 ERNIRNNYRD
-859 EMHSYMTS
+859 MHAYMTS

-873 DEALHSLKTGKL
+873 DEALYSLKTGKL

-913 YIFATTGYGIAIQKD
+913 KVFASTGYGIAIQKD
-928 AGWKRPVDLAIL
+928 SGWKRAVDLAIL
-940 QLFGDGEMEELE
+940 MLFGDGEMEELE

-987 MALSLITF
+987 MVLSLITF
-995 IAEHLFYWQLRFCFM
+995 ICEHLFYWQLRFCFM
-1010 GVCSGKPGMT
+1010 GMCSGKPGVT

-1025 GIYSCIHG
+1025 VSVPRFYFSSDLSLEYSHSGRESGIY
-1033 VQIEENKSGL
+1033 
-1043 NSPSA
+1043 
-1048 TMNMNMNNTHSNIL
+1048 
-1062 RLLRTAKNMTSV
+1062 
-1074 PGVNGSPHS
+1074 
-1083 ALDFGH
+1083 
-1089 RESTVYDISEHRR
+1089 DIQEHRR
-1102 SLAGHSDCK
+1102 SLVGHPVDCT
-1111 PPPPYLPE
+1111 PAPPYMAE

-1126 VSDVERTFGN
+1126 ISEVERTFGN
-1136 MHLKDSNLYQ
+1136 LPLKDSNLYQ
-1146 DHYLHHHGGT
+1146 DHYRHHHPA
-1156 GSGLALGMSGPLPNR
+1156 SALGMSGPPPNR

-1185 YDCDSLGGG
+1185 FDGDSLGGG
-1194 VAPIFTTQPRQSLTH
+1194 VAPIFTTQPRPSMTH
-1209 RNREKFDLI
+1209 RNTSKFDLI
-1218 AGHPTQSSFKSGLP
+1218 AGHTPADSSQGGFKGSNV
-1232 DLYGKFSFKG
+1232 YGRFSFKG
-1242 GASSSGFIAGH
+1242 GASSTGLIGGH
-1253 DRYCGGGGA
+1253 DRYCGGG

-1285 GNLEGNAKRRKQYR
+1285 GNLEGNTKRRKQYR
-1299 DSLKKRPASAKS
+1299 DSLKKRPASAKC

-1316 EIELGFRRRTHHTIH
+1316 EIELNAFRKRPHHHTVH
-1331 HHHHHHPVT
+1331 HHFPHGPLAHRPV
-1340 QGHRSATPPVER
+1340 SPPLER
-1352 KSLRGGNTS
+1352 KRGGGAGNS
-1361 YMFRDKDNLRD
+1361 SPYLFRKDRDSLRD
-1372 FYIDQFRSKEG
+1372 FYADQFRSMEG
-1383 ASQWEHLDL
+1383 KAKWEQEGG
-1392 SDTPG
+1392 SG
-1397 MGGGGG
+1397 GSGVGSGSGGGICKSLVPVEDFLKGKGKKQECKGGLGAISAGQQAHTCWEKGGSG
-1403 LGGGGCGGIVSA
+1403 LGGGGI
-1415 GGGGGACTSLVPV
+1415 
-1428 DDFLKGKSKKT
+1428 
-1439 ECKGGVGGS
+1439 
-1448 PGQQGHACW
+1448 
-1457 EKNIGGVGG
+1457 
-1466 LAGGDWE
+1466 AGGDWE
-1473 CRNCHSGG
+1473 CRNCHS
-1481 NKPVCMHGGGGGVGG
+1481 VCHHSGSVGGGSACQASGVGG
-1496 SSGGGG
+1496 N
-1502 SSGQASSRP
+1502 SSRP

-1520 SCKKPGNLYD
+1520 SCKIQPSNLYN
-1530 ISEDNHLLL
+1530 ISEDNNMMFSGSKSS
-1539 DQIGAKFPLEGGNGG
+1539 IGPS
-1554 GGGGGAQ
+1554 Q
-1561 TQVQRRK
+1561 TQTQRRK
-1568 FGPGGRVLRRQH
+1568 LGPGGKVLRRQH
-1580 SYDTFVDLQKEGAGR
+1580 SYDTFVDLQREGAGR
-1595 MGGSGGFGGAS
+1595 MGGVGGGAGGQF
-1606 MLPQPRSVSLKD
+1606 PQPRSVSLKD
-1618 KDRYMEGASPY
+1618 KDRYMEGPSPY
-1629 AQMFEQYM
+1629 AHMFERYSGDRESPM
-1637 GGERETTFIS
+1637 FGGI
-1647 GGDRGKGGGSSF
+1647 GGDRVAAGSSF
-1659 NLFRGGEGGLHRRS
+1659 SLYRGSDGGFHRRS
-1673 VGERDMRD
+1673 VGERDLRD
-1681 RDRGMMGGG
+1681 RDRTMMGGG
-1690 MGGTRGVGTYS
+1690 GCGGGGSRGAGTYS

-1723 QCLLHGAKSY
+1723 QCLLHGAKPY
-1733 YIKKQQAQPQQQ
+1733 YIKKPQTQQ
-1745 QTQQQQ
+1745 QQQQ

-1756 NNRADF
+1756 SRGGGDF
-1762 RGSMGVTSYLPASA
+1762 RGSMGATSYLPASA
-1776 SAGVLSNVG
+1776 TAGVMSNVG
-1785 PRFPKELCLG
+1785 TRYPKELCLG
-1795 GPLSNHHGG
+1795 GVGGPMGNHHG
-1804 AAGNNKLLSARDGLG
+1804 ANKLLQGGRDTLGL
-1819 MGQGQRPFNGSSN
+1819 GQGQRPFNGASN

>member
-1 MTHFSKLSPCLS
+1 
-13 FLQGLRLHF
+13 
-22 TAMLVSLGLFPS
+22 MLVSLH
-34 FRRTLSS
+34 LSS
-41 PSVLPSPSR
+41 SPFSDRRVLSFVSLASSSKPPLS

-55 FVLLLLLLLFPA
+55 LSLFFFPT
-67 CESRRGGGG
+67 CESRRGGGIGTPIGG
-76 MAGGVATGNII
+76 MSGGERGQSII
-87 GPPHYSPPNPV
+87 SPPHYPPPGVNPV
-98 ASVPKLAQG
+98 GPPLPPKFAQG
-107 LSIAVVLVGN
+107 LSIAVILVGN
-117 SSEVALAE
+117 SSEGSLSE

-130 DFLHVPLAPKLDL
+130 DFLHVPLPPKVEL
-143 VTMNETDPKSIIT
+143 VTMNETDPKSIIN
-156 RICALMSRHW
+156 RICALMSRNW

-176 DHEAIAQILD
+176 DQEAIAQILD

-201 GSSMIMAAKSNFQG
+201 GSSMIMAAK
-215 DCTIAPVVC
+215 
-224 DIGSNTLYFTLYR
+224 
-237 HVLSDTL
+237 
-244 RSGQIRCILHAI
+244 
-256 FHLYNFLHCVY
+256 
-267 YVQQVL
+267 
-273 AELLPLVGCFVL
+273 
-285 YGLFSAR
+285 
-292 QDDNSMFFQFGPSIE
+292 DDHSMFFQFGPSIE

-341 IRSTIENSFVG
+341 IRSTVENSFVG

-366 DGDSKIQNQLKKLQ
+366 DGDSKIQNQMKKLQ
-380 SPVILLYCTKEEATT
+380 SPVILLYCTKEEAMT
-395 IFEVAHSVGLTGYG
+395 IFEVAHSVGLSGYG
-409 YTWIVPALVA
+409 YTWIVPSLVT
-419 GDADNVPNVFPTGLI
+419 GDADNVPSVFPTGLI

-466 RGAHT
+466 RGPHT
-471 LLKSGCHGAPEK
+471 LLKSGCHGAPDK
-483 KGPKGGN
+483 KGSKSGN

-508 SFSEDGYQMHPKL
+508 SFSEDGFQMHPKL
-521 VIILLDKQRQW
+521 VIILLNKERQYE
-532 DRVGKW
+532 RVGKW
-538 ENGSLTMKYHVWPRF
+538 ENGSLAMKYHVWPRF
-553 ELYSE
+553 ELYSDTG
-558 ERDDDHLSIVTLE
+558 EREDDHLSIVTLE

-598 LKSQNLTGDSGI
+598 LKLQNQTGDSGI

-644 HGKKINGTWNGMV
+644 HGKKINGTWNGLV

-736 EYFSPVGYNRC
+736 EYVSPVGYNRC

-816 EYVDQVSGLSDKKF
+816 EYVDQVTGLSDKKF
-830 QRPND
+830 QHPND

-859 EMHSYMTS
+859 EMHTYMTS

-873 DEALHSLKTGKL
+873 NEALHSLKMGKL

-928 AGWKRPVDLAIL
+928 SGWKRAVDLAIL
-940 QLFGDGEMEELE
+940 QLFGDGEMEEFE

-1033 VQIEENKSGL
+1033 VQIEENKSAL

-1074 PGVNGSPHS
+1074 PGVNGSPRS
-1083 ALDFGH
+1083 ALDYSH
-1089 RESTVYDISEHRR
+1089 RESAVYDISEHRR
-1102 SLAGHSDCK
+1102 SLVGHTDCK
-1111 PPPPYLPE
+1111 PPPYLPE

-1126 VSDVERTFGN
+1126 VSEVERTFGN
-1136 MHLKDSNLYQ
+1136 LHLKDSNLYQ

-1156 GSGLALGMSGPLPNR
+1156 GSDLALGMSGPLPNR

-1180 LEGGM
+1180 LEGG

-1242 GASSSGFIAGH
+1242 EASSSGFIAGH
-1253 DRYCGGGGA
+1253 DRYCGGGGV

-1285 GNLEGNAKRRKQYR
+1285 GNLEGHGKRRKQYR

-1311 RREQD
+1311 RREHD
-1316 EIELGFRRRTHHTIH
+1316 EIELGFRRRPHHTIH
-1331 HHHHHHPVT
+1331 HHHHHHPAT
-1340 QGHRSATPPVER
+1340 QAHRSATPPVER
-1352 KSLRGGNTS
+1352 KSLRGGNSTS
-1361 YMFRDKDNLRD
+1361 YLFRDKENLRD
-1372 FYIDQFRSKEG
+1372 FYVDQFQAKEG
-1383 ASQWEHLDL
+1383 ASPWEHLDL
-1392 SDTPG
+1392 SDAPG
-1397 MGGGGG
+1397 MGGGVG
-1403 LGGGGCGGIVSA
+1403 LGGGGCGGVVSS
-1415 GGGGGACTSLVPV
+1415 GGAGGACTSLVPME
-1428 DDFLKGKSKKT
+1428 DFLK
-1439 ECKGGVGGS
+1439 
-1448 PGQQGHACW
+1448 
-1457 EKNIGGVGG
+1457 
-1466 LAGGDWE
+1466 
-1473 CRNCHSGG
+1473 
-1481 NKPVCMHGGGGGVGG
+1481 
-1496 SSGGGG
+1496 
-1502 SSGQASSRP
+1502 
-1511 SSATCKRCD
+1511 
-1520 SCKKPGNLYD
+1520 
-1530 ISEDNHLLL
+1530 
-1539 DQIGAKFPLEGGNGG
+1539 
-1554 GGGGGAQ
+1554 
-1561 TQVQRRK
+1561 
-1568 FGPGGRVLRRQH
+1568 
-1580 SYDTFVDLQKEGAGR
+1580 
-1595 MGGSGGFGGAS
+1595 
-1606 MLPQPRSVSLKD
+1606 
-1618 KDRYMEGASPY
+1618 
-1629 AQMFEQYM
+1629 
-1637 GGERETTFIS
+1637 
-1647 GGDRGKGGGSSF
+1647 
-1659 NLFRGGEGGLHRRS
+1659 
-1673 VGERDMRD
+1673 
-1681 RDRGMMGGG
+1681 
-1690 MGGTRGVGTYS
+1690 
-1701 LSKSLYP
+1701 

-1745 QTQQQQ
+1745 Q
-1751 QLLNN
+1751 LLNN
-1756 NNRADF
+1756 SRADF

-1776 SAGVLSNVG
+1776 TSGVLSNVA

-1795 GPLSNHHGG
+1795 GPLGNHYGG
-1804 AAGNNKLLSARDGLG
+1804 GPSNNKLLSARDGLG

>member
-1 MTHFSKLSPCLS
+1 MFKGRH
-13 FLQGLRLHF
+13 LHSS
-22 TAMLVSLGLFPS
+22 TMLVSLHP
-34 FRRTLSS
+34 
-41 PSVLPSPSR
+41 PPSR
-50 LSLLL
+50 LQDKFVFPSSFVQHPPPPPHQPSHHLHSHPRLTLPFLSLSFSLLL
-55 FVLLLLLLLFPA
+55 FSILLLPV
-67 CESRRGGGG
+67 CESRRGGGPG
-76 MAGGVATGNII
+76 TGPGGVPGGQGGQRGGGTQRGVAI
-87 GPPHYSPPNPV
+87 PPQYSPGLPALPPI
-98 ASVPKLAQG
+98 SPKLINS
-107 LSIAVVLVGN
+107 LSIAVILVGN
-117 SSEVALAE
+117 SSEVTLGV

-130 DFLHVPLAPKLDL
+130 DFLHIPYPPKVEV
-143 VTMNETDPKSIIT
+143 VTMNETDPKSIIN
-156 RICALMSRHW
+156 RICGQMTRNS

-176 DHEAIAQILD
+176 DQEAIAQILD

-201 GSSMIMAAKSNFQG
+201 GSSMVMAAK
-215 DCTIAPVVC
+215 
-224 DIGSNTLYFTLYR
+224 
-237 HVLSDTL
+237 
-244 RSGQIRCILHAI
+244 
-256 FHLYNFLHCVY
+256 
-267 YVQQVL
+267 
-273 AELLPLVGCFVL
+273 
-285 YGLFSAR
+285 
-292 QDDNSMFFQFGPSIE
+292 DDHSMFFQFGPSIE

-332 PGYQDFVNR
+332 PGYQDFVNK

-409 YTWIVPALVA
+409 FTWIVPSLVA
-419 GDADNVPNVFPTGLI
+419 GDADNVPSVFPTGLI

-441 DYGLEARVRDAV
+441 DYNIEARVRDAV
-453 AIIAMATSTMMLD
+453 AVIATATSTMMLD
-466 RGAHT
+466 RGPHT
-471 LLKSGCHGAPEK
+471 LLKSSCLGTLDK
-483 KGPKGGN
+483 KSSNTGHSK
-490 PNEVLRY
+490 EILKY

-508 SFSEDGYQMHPKL
+508 SFSEEGHQMFPKL
-521 VIILLDKQRQW
+521 VIILLDKDRQW

-538 ENGSLTMKYHVWPRF
+538 ERGSLTMRYHVWPRF
-553 ELYSE
+553 ELYSGAE
-558 ERDDDHLSIVTLE
+558 ERDDHLSIVTLE

-598 LKSQNLTGDSGI
+598 LKLSNQTGDSGI

-629 SVKFTYDLYLVTNGK
+629 TVKFTYDLYLVTNGK
-644 HGKKINGTWNGMV
+644 HGKKVNGTWNGMV

-830 QRPND
+830 QKPNE

-850 ERNIRNNYK
+850 ERNIRNNYRD
-859 EMHSYMTS
+859 MHTYMTS

-873 DEALHSLKTGKL
+873 DEALYSLKTGKL

-913 YIFATTGYGIAIQKD
+913 KVFATTGYGIAIQKES
-928 AGWKRPVDLAIL
+928 GWKRAVDLAIL
-940 QLFGDGEMEELE
+940 MLFGDGEMEELE

-987 MALSLITF
+987 MVLSLITF
-995 IAEHLFYWQLRFCFM
+995 ICEHLFYWQLRFCFM
-1010 GVCSGKPGMT
+1010 GVCSGKPGVT

-1033 VQIEENKSGL
+1033 VQIEENKSTID
-1043 NSPSA
+1043 SPSA
-1048 TMNMNMNNTHSNIL
+1048 TMKKNMNNTHSNIL
-1062 RLLRTAKNMTSV
+1062 RLLRTAKDMTAV
-1074 PGVNGSPHS
+1074 PGINGSPHAALEYSHSGRDS
-1083 ALDFGH
+1083 AI
-1089 RESTVYDISEHRR
+1089 YDIQEHRR
-1102 SLAGHSDCK
+1102 SLVGHPVDCK
-1111 PPPPYLPE
+1111 TAPPYLPGE

-1126 VSDVERTFGN
+1126 ISEVERTFGN
-1136 MHLKDSNLYQ
+1136 LPLKDSNLYQ
-1146 DHYLHHHGGT
+1146 DHYLHHHPA
-1156 GSGLALGMSGPLPNR
+1156 SALGMSGPPPNR
-1171 PRSLGSASS
+1171 PRSLGSTSS

-1185 YDCDSLGGG
+1185 FDCDSLGGG
-1194 VAPIFTTQPRQSLTH
+1194 VAPIFTTQPRPSMTH
-1209 RNREKFDLI
+1209 RNTNKFDLI
-1218 AGHPTQSSFKSGLP
+1218 AGHTPADSNQGGFKGNNV
-1232 DLYGKFSFKG
+1232 YGRFSFKG
-1242 GASSSGFIAGH
+1242 GASSTGLIGGH
-1253 DRYCGGGGA
+1253 DRYCGGGGG

-1285 GNLEGNAKRRKQYR
+1285 GNLEGNNKRRKQYR
-1299 DSLKKRPASAKS
+1299 DSLKKRPASAKC

-1316 EIELGFRRRTHHTIH
+1316 EIELSGLRRRPHHHTVH
-1331 HHHHHHPVT
+1331 HHFPHGP
-1340 QGHRSATPPVER
+1340 QAHRTVSPPLER
-1352 KSLRGGNTS
+1352 KR
-1361 YMFRDKDNLRD
+1361 
-1372 FYIDQFRSKEG
+1372 
-1383 ASQWEHLDL
+1383 
-1392 SDTPG
+1392 
-1397 MGGGGG
+1397 GGGG
-1403 LGGGGCGGIVSA
+1403 
-1415 GGGGGACTSLVPV
+1415 
-1428 DDFLKGKSKKT
+1428 
-1439 ECKGGVGGS
+1439 
-1448 PGQQGHACW
+1448 
-1457 EKNIGGVGG
+1457 
-1466 LAGGDWE
+1466 
-1473 CRNCHSGG
+1473 
-1481 NKPVCMHGGGGGVGG
+1481 
-1496 SSGGGG
+1496 
-1502 SSGQASSRP
+1502 
-1511 SSATCKRCD
+1511 
-1520 SCKKPGNLYD
+1520 
-1530 ISEDNHLLL
+1530 
-1539 DQIGAKFPLEGGNGG
+1539 
-1554 GGGGGAQ
+1554 
-1561 TQVQRRK
+1561 
-1568 FGPGGRVLRRQH
+1568 
-1580 SYDTFVDLQKEGAGR
+1580 
-1595 MGGSGGFGGAS
+1595 
-1606 MLPQPRSVSLKD
+1606 
-1618 KDRYMEGASPY
+1618 
-1629 AQMFEQYM
+1629 
-1637 GGERETTFIS
+1637 
-1647 GGDRGKGGGSSF
+1647 
-1659 NLFRGGEGGLHRRS
+1659 
-1673 VGERDMRD
+1673 
-1681 RDRGMMGGG
+1681 
-1690 MGGTRGVGTYS
+1690 
-1701 LSKSLYP
+1701 

-1723 QCLLHGAKSY
+1723 QCLLHGAKPY
-1733 YIKKQQAQPQQQ
+1733 YIKKPQTPQ
-1745 QTQQQQ
+1745 QQQQ

-1756 NNRADF
+1756 NRGGGEF
-1762 RGSMGVTSYLPASA
+1762 RSSMGATSYLPASA
-1776 SAGVLSNVG
+1776 TAGVMSNVA

-1795 GPLSNHHGG
+1795 GVGGPMGNHHG
-1804 AAGNNKLLSARDGLG
+1804 ASKLLPGGRDTLGL
-1819 MGQGQRPFNGSSN
+1819 GQGQRPFNGASN

>member
-1 MTHFSKLSPCLS
+1 MGV
-13 FLQGLRLHF
+13 GLAMFKGLYLHSS
-22 TAMLVSLGLFPS
+22 AMLVSLYVSSFPS
-34 FRRTLSS
+34 DRRILSFVS
-41 PSVLPSPSR
+41 LTSSKPPLSFSLLL
-50 LSLLL
+50 LSLLFL
-55 FVLLLLLLLFPA
+55 PT
-67 CESRRGGGG
+67 CESRRGGGIGTPVGG
-76 MAGGVATGNII
+76 MSGGDRGVSII
-87 GPPHYSPPNPV
+87 SPPHYPPPGVSPV
-98 ASVPKLAQG
+98 APPLPPKFAQG
-107 LSIAVVLVGN
+107 LSIAVILVGN
-117 SSEVALAE
+117 SSEVSLSE
-125 GLEKE
+125 GVEKE
-130 DFLHVPLAPKLDL
+130 DFLHVPLPPKVEL
-143 VTMNETDPKSIIT
+143 VTMNETDPKSIIN
-156 RICALMSRHW
+156 RICALMSRNW

-176 DHEAIAQILD
+176 DQEAIAQILD

-201 GSSMIMAAKSNFQG
+201 GSSMIMAAK
-215 DCTIAPVVC
+215 
-224 DIGSNTLYFTLYR
+224 
-237 HVLSDTL
+237 
-244 RSGQIRCILHAI
+244 
-256 FHLYNFLHCVY
+256 
-267 YVQQVL
+267 
-273 AELLPLVGCFVL
+273 
-285 YGLFSAR
+285 
-292 QDDNSMFFQFGPSIE
+292 DDHSMFFQFGPSIE

-341 IRSTIENSFVG
+341 IRSTVENSFVG

-366 DGDSKIQNQLKKLQ
+366 DGDSKIQNQMKKLQ

-409 YTWIVPALVA
+409 YTWIVPSLVT
-419 GDADNVPNVFPTGLI
+419 GDADNIPSVFPTGLI

-466 RGAHT
+466 RGPHT
-471 LLKSGCHGAPEK
+471 LLKSGCHGTPDK
-483 KGPKGGN
+483 KGSKSGN

-508 SFSEDGYQMHPKL
+508 SFSEDGFQMHPKL
-521 VIILLDKQRQW
+521 VIILLDKERQY

-538 ENGSLTMKYHVWPRF
+538 ENGSLSMKYHVWPRF
-553 ELYSE
+553 ELYSDAE
-558 ERDDDHLSIVTLE
+558 EREDDHLSIVTLE

-598 LKSQNLTGDSGI
+598 LKLQNQTGDSGI

-729 AVAVFVF
+729 AVAVFIF

-816 EYVDQVSGLSDKKF
+816 EYVDQVTGLSDKKF
-830 QRPND
+830 QHPND
-835 FSPPFRFGTVPNGST
+835 YTPPFRFGTVPNGST

-859 EMHSYMTS
+859 EMHAYMTS

-873 DEALHSLKTGKL
+873 NDALQSLKTGKL

-928 AGWKRPVDLAIL
+928 SGWKRAVDLAIL

-1010 GVCSGKPGMT
+1010 GVCTGKPGIT

-1033 VQIEENKSGL
+1033 VQIEENKSAL

-1083 ALDFGH
+1083 ALDYSH
-1089 RESTVYDISEHRR
+1089 RESAVYDISEHRR

-1126 VSDVERTFGN
+1126 VSEVERTFGN
-1136 MHLKDSNLYQ
+1136 LHLKDSNLYQ

-1156 GSGLALGMSGPLPNR
+1156 GSELALGMSGPLPNR

-1180 LEGGM
+1180 LEGG

-1242 GASSSGFIAGH
+1242 GASSSGFIPGH
-1253 DRYCGGGGA
+1253 DRYCGGGGV

-1285 GNLEGNAKRRKQYR
+1285 GNLEGHGKRRKQYR

-1316 EIELGFRRRTHHTIH
+1316 EIELGFRRRPHHTIH
-1331 HHHHHHPVT
+1331 HHHHHHHPAT
-1340 QGHRSATPPVER
+1340 QAHRSATPPVER
-1352 KSLRGGNTS
+1352 KS
-1361 YMFRDKDNLRD
+1361 
-1372 FYIDQFRSKEG
+1372 QRS
-1383 ASQWEHLDL
+1383 
-1392 SDTPG
+1392 
-1397 MGGGGG
+1397 
-1403 LGGGGCGGIVSA
+1403 
-1415 GGGGGACTSLVPV
+1415 
-1428 DDFLKGKSKKT
+1428 
-1439 ECKGGVGGS
+1439 
-1448 PGQQGHACW
+1448 
-1457 EKNIGGVGG
+1457 
-1466 LAGGDWE
+1466 
-1473 CRNCHSGG
+1473 
-1481 NKPVCMHGGGGGVGG
+1481 
-1496 SSGGGG
+1496 
-1502 SSGQASSRP
+1502 
-1511 SSATCKRCD
+1511 
-1520 SCKKPGNLYD
+1520 
-1530 ISEDNHLLL
+1530 
-1539 DQIGAKFPLEGGNGG
+1539 
-1554 GGGGGAQ
+1554 
-1561 TQVQRRK
+1561 
-1568 FGPGGRVLRRQH
+1568 
-1580 SYDTFVDLQKEGAGR
+1580 
-1595 MGGSGGFGGAS
+1595 
-1606 MLPQPRSVSLKD
+1606 
-1618 KDRYMEGASPY
+1618 
-1629 AQMFEQYM
+1629 
-1637 GGERETTFIS
+1637 
-1647 GGDRGKGGGSSF
+1647 
-1659 NLFRGGEGGLHRRS
+1659 
-1673 VGERDMRD
+1673 
-1681 RDRGMMGGG
+1681 
-1690 MGGTRGVGTYS
+1690 
-1701 LSKSLYP
+1701 

-1733 YIKKQQAQPQQQ
+1733 YIKKQQAQQQ
-1745 QTQQQQ
+1745 QTPQQQQQ

-1756 NNRADF
+1756 SRADF

-1776 SAGVLSNVG
+1776 TSGVLSNVA

-1795 GPLSNHHGG
+1795 GPLGNHHGG
-1804 AAGNNKLLSARDGLG
+1804 GPSNNKLLSARDGLG